1 MGNAR
6 KKINNMTDNYFT
18 ADEFNE
24 EFDNE
29 IDRAL
34 QVFDGMKN
42 SGLQDYQFCTFDLDF
57 TSNTKENLENLS
69 SILVDS
75 YNYTINEITEE
86 DDIWVMRLDAKPIP
100 LDESTML
107 YWAVDMYYLGY
118 KYDCRLSGYGAIV
131 DDPTFPDLSE
141 NKFDEYFEKGLDDY
155 NNNNLSSAIINWTTA
170 LKINPNDPNSFYSRA
185 IAKSD
190 ILLTNSA
197 IADYDKAIE
206 IAPDFVDAIVNR
218 ATLKDE
224 KGEYENALNDYN
236 LAISIDNNNAMA
248 YFNRGNTLFNM
259 GQRDSACLSWTKA
272 KELGSE
278 YAEERITEH
287 CK

>member
-224 KGEYENALNDYN
+224 KGEYENALNEY
-236 LAISIDNNNAMA
+236 
-248 YFNRGNTLFNM
+248 
-259 GQRDSACLSWTKA
+259 TKA
-272 KELGSE
+272 TNINPNYSDAHYDMGLTYYFLEKYES
-278 YAEERITEH
+278 AEEQYKKAINIARVIAEA
-287 CK
+287 